1 MPNEIGWGQG
11 VLNTIS
17 WGADGQVQGTG
28 LEVINI
34 LSEASDF
41 MSTEASDLLIN
52 ETLIDELGGGFGSAY
67 DVSDSG
73 ETLLE
78 R

>member
-28 LEVINI
+28 LEVVNM

-52 ETLIDELGGGFGSAY
+52 ETLIDELGGGFGSVY

>member
-1 MPNEIGWGQG
+1 MANTIGWGES

-17 WGADGQVQGTG
+17 WGADGQATGTG
-28 LEVINI
+28 LEVVNL
-34 LSEASDF
+34 LSETSDF
-41 MSTEASDLLIN
+41 MSSEASDLLIN
-52 ETLIDELGGGFGSAY
+52 ETLINELAGGFGAVY
-67 DVSDSG
+67 DVSYSS

>member
-1 MPNEIGWGQG
+1 MANTIGWGQG
-11 VLNTIS
+11 VLNLIR
-17 WGADGQVQGTG
+17 WGADGSRGG
-28 LEVINI
+28 LETTN
-34 LSEASDF
+34 LLAENSDF
-41 MSTEASDLLIN
+41 FVTQSGDF
-52 ETLIDELGGGFGSAY
+52 LIDETLFNSGGFGAVY

>member
-1 MPNEIGWGQG
+1 MNTIGWGQG

-17 WGADGQVQGTG
+17 WGADGSSGG
-28 LEVINI
+28 LETTNL
-34 LSEASDF
+34 LSENSDF
-41 MSTEASDLLIN
+41 FVTEAEDF
-52 ETLIDELGGGFGSAY
+52 LIDETLFNSGGFGAVY
-67 DVSDSG
+67 DASSSG